1 MSKAVVLLL
10 ALTVLMVAMVPGSA
24 SAMSDDG
31 KAVIPANGH
40 LVLLNFTV
48 AEDHFIDPAE
58 AGNVRYLVYL
68 DESSLQDSF
77 DVFIMSLDSYHEYIS
92 GGVFQLVIGWG
103 SDNAGVVP
111 AYNFVLLF
119 GAGQYVLV
127 IDNTDV
133 GSDPGSP
140 AELTVHYEYEANN
153 VEVQKESRWDLFI
166 ALMVMVALIGVA
178 FLLLVNMYVK
188 KKLDKAEKE
197 QKKNTCPHCGK
208 VTESGG
214 RFCPHCGKER

>member
-1 MSKAVVLLL
+1 VSKVLVILM

-48 AEDHFIDPAE
+48 EEDHFNDPAE
-58 AGNVRYLVYL
+58 AGSVRYLVYL
-68 DESSLQDSF
+68 DESSLQDTF
-77 DVFIMSLDSYHEYIS
+77 DVFIMDLDSYQAYIS
-92 GGVFQLVIGWG
+92 GGIFQLVIGWG

-111 AYNFVLLF
+111 AFNYVLLF

-140 AELTVHYEYEANN
+140 AELTVHYEFEANN

-166 ALMVMVALIGVA
+166 ALMVLVALIGVA

-188 KKLDKAEKE
+188 NKLDKVDKE
-197 QKKNTCPHCGK
+197 LKRNRCPHCGK
-208 VTESGG
+208 VAESGG